1 MNCLEQHYGS
11 LDSAVKREVPVDRMI
26 AELKAVLDKYER

>member
-11 LDSAVKREVPVDRMI
+11 LDQAVKREVPVERVISD
-26 AELKAVLDKYER
+26 LKAVLEKYS